1 MGTREYLS
9 KLDLDQLRH
18 AKDLVGEL
26 LAEREQEL
34 KKPVWCV
41 SDGDIRL
48 KTFSSEGYLQAAE
61 FLMAQARENAAS
73 TAPLRP
79 RDMQL
84 HLSATMVPASEYDEW
99 VDVHVAPPA
108 AVVAEAGEPMTL
120 PAAQGLGRGLSLG

>member
-1 MGTREYLS
+1 METREFLS

-26 LAEREQEL
+26 LAERQKEQ
-34 KKPVWCV
+34 KKLVWIV
-41 SDGDIRL
+41 GDEDIRL
-48 KTFSSEGYLQAAE
+48 KSFSSDGYLQAAE
-61 FLMAQARENAAS
+61 FLLSQARENVVRKR
-73 TAPLRP
+73 RP

-84 HLSATMVPASEYDEW
+84 HLAAKLVPASEYDKW

-108 AVVAEAGEPMTL
+108 AVGADSSEPMTL